1 MSTAAVQCPNKSIG
15 RLTILR
21 HLSYEYIP
29 KLSCTILIFLYW
41 ETKWTLAFDFAWMKY
56 SQINRSEKNSPGLQS
71 TAVKKYKG
79 SICILY
85 MIEFKWLTDR
95 CSLTWSSFAYFH
107 MLKWEVKQGVHSSLR
122 RRLSRKPF
130 LSQKN
135 VDIRL
140 LTFEWESVGLSNLV
154 GVVRWGTLKQLRVKS
169 PA

>member
-1 MSTAAVQCPNKSIG
+1 
-15 RLTILR
+15 
-21 HLSYEYIP
+21 
-29 KLSCTILIFLYW
+29 
-41 ETKWTLAFDFAWMKY
+41 MKY
-56 SQINRSEKNSPGLQS
+56 SQINRSEKDSPGLQT

-79 SICILY
+79 SICILVMQILPLHLLIGTY
-85 MIEFKWLTDR
+85 LYLIEFIIE

-122 RRLSRKPF
+122 RRLTRKPF